1 MRGPRRAGS
10 VLGAVL
16 FASTLLIAAPADGGQ
31 RPVALGEV
39 TAHATGKPLMPQFR
53 QAVERELSHIDFG
66 KARTRERFVLSA
78 ALIRVRAAAR
88 SDGTEAT
95 CVVSATLR
103 RARGGELHAILHGS
117 AKALDGARRTREAE
131 IDAMNAAVH
140 SALSRVPEAL
150 KQ

>member
-1 MRGPRRAGS
+1 MRGRRRAGT

-16 FASTLLIAAPADGGQ
+16 FASTLLMAAPADGGQ

-39 TAHATGKPLMPQFR
+39 TAHAMGRSFVPLFR
-53 QAVERELSHIDFG
+53 AAVKRELAHIDFG
-66 KARTRERFVLSA
+66 KAPPRERFVLSA
-78 ALIRVRAAAR
+78 ALLRLHASAR
-88 SDGTEAT
+88 DDGTEAT

-103 RARGGELHAILHGS
+103 SARGGALHAILHGR

-140 SALSRVPEAL
+140 SALRRVPEAL
-150 KQ
+150 R